1 MRALEELAT
10 AWRGEAATIRE
21 RYGDGPLAALCET
34 HAQELEAAG
43 ARLGL
48 EHWSPQETARQT
60 GYTVGYLRC
69 LLSNGR
75 LTNVGRR
82 GRPKLAAAEVLTVL
96 GRRAPKPTR
105 AARRRGPTPAWQP
118 LA

>member
-1 MRALEELAT
+1 MLALEQLAAT
-10 AWRGEAATIRE
+10 WRGEAATIRE
-21 RYGDGPLAALCET
+21 RYGDGPLAVLCET

-43 ARLGL
+43 ERLGL
-48 EHWSPQETARQT
+48 EHWSPQETAVRT

-69 LLSNGR
+69 LLSNGK

-82 GRPKLAAAEVLTVL
+82 GRPKIAAAEALAVL
-96 GRRAPKPTR
+96 GRRVPKSLKV
-105 AARRRGPTPAWQP
+105 ARRRGPAPAWQP